1 MTIILQQ
8 YTCYVTKCYSN
19 KSKKLKK
26 MEINIRKTPTEIA
39 ECITHIELKQL
50 KESLGRGWNKK
61 LQDHLFKKTKHTYSL
76 GYIRN
81 ALMKEKLNPTILVYA
96 LELADSYEA
105 GVEKE
110 SIEVA
115 ERFLSNNRKNIIE

>member
-1 MTIILQQ
+1 
-8 YTCYVTKCYSN
+8 
-19 KSKKLKK
+19 
-26 MEINIRKTPTEIA
+26 MERNIKKTPNEIA
-39 ECITHIELKQL
+39 ETITHIELKQL
-50 KESLGRGWNKK
+50 KESIGFGWTKK
-61 LQDHLFKKTKHTYSL
+61 LQKHLAKKTKHTYSL
-76 GYIRN
+76 GYLRRTM
-81 ALMKEKLNPTILVYA
+81 MKEHLNPTILVYA